1 MIRSTQAQKAERLR
15 AAQRWLAKKIGM
27 AEAAVALSRENGL
40 SLRQAYRYLK
50 EAQGK
55 QPPPSAPPPSVTIS
69 LKMPAD
75 LAQRLQAH
83 AAACDLTASEVMRRA
98 VAAYL
103 AARREDGENVA
114 ALLHQHAPASE
125 ARDRN
130 SPMTIHQIS
139 LSTKILARFCAEK

>member
-1 MIRSTQAQKAERLR
+1 MVRSTQAQKAERLR
-15 AAQRWLAKKIGM
+15 AAQRLLAKKIGM

-103 AARREDGENVA
+103 AARREDG
-114 ALLHQHAPASE
+114 
-125 ARDRN
+125 
-130 SPMTIHQIS
+130 
-139 LSTKILARFCAEK
+139 